1 MSQWAAIEYVRN
13 LTRDQVTHVEKLLCW
28 SLAWRTNPAS
38 GAAWPSVALLAR
50 EVMTSTRHVRR
61 IRKHL
66 EEKGILKV
74 TTGGGAYRTN
84 QYSFPLAQ
92 ATDLRRP
99 AFGDRRPTE
108 TKARRTLPLFP
119 NPDQARSPQTLTPR
133 SANPDPA
140 RSAEIKEVV
149 VEPRRTADRPRPNE
163 DVTAV
168 VLALE
173 DACARKSGECRGCSP
188 EAARSLLEKCDPG
201 RANPR
206 AAEQICSILETMN
219 FPPQTRSPIAWIMH
233 WAPRELARSNQAALA
248 MVRQLR
254 AAERRQRETSETTHS
269 GTPGPEAGRNGLG
282 QGSAPRQ
289 GGATLPTVAR
299 R

>member
-13 LTRDQVTHVEKLLCW
+13 LTRDQVTHLEKLLCW

-74 TTGGGAYRTN
+74 LTGGGAYRTN
-84 QYSFPLAQ
+84 QYSFPLAT

-108 TKARRTLPLFP
+108 TKARKTLPLFP
-119 NPDQARSPQTLTPR
+119 NTDTATSAQTLTPR

-140 RSAEIKEVV
+140 MSAETKEVV
-149 VEPRRTADRPRPNE
+149 VQPRRTADRPRPNE

-219 FPPQTRSPIAWIMH
+219 FPAQTRSPIAWIMS
-233 WAPRELARSNQAALA
+233 WVPRELARSNQQALA
-248 MVRQLR
+248 LVRQVR
-254 AAERRQRETSETTHS
+254 AAERKQRETSETTH
-269 GTPGPEAGRNGLG
+269 TRDPRPQAGRNGLR
-282 QGSAPRQ
+282 QSPTPRQ
-289 GGATLPTVAR
+289 ARSTLPAMAR

>member
-13 LTRDQVTHVEKLLCW
+13 LTKDQVTHLEKLFCW

-74 TTGGGAYRTN
+74 LTGGGAYRTN
-84 QYSFPLAQ
+84 QYSFPLAT

-99 AFGDRRPTE
+99 AFGDLRPTE
-108 TKARRTLPLFP
+108 TKARKTLPLFP
-119 NPDQARSPQTLTPR
+119 NPDTATSAQTLTPR
-133 SANPDPA
+133 SANPDRA
-140 RSAEIKEVV
+140 TSAEIKEVV
-149 VEPRRTADRPRPNE
+149 GEGRRTADRPRPNE

-188 EAARSLLEKCDPG
+188 EAARSLLEKCDPA

-206 AAEQICSILETMN
+206 AAAQICSILDTMN
-219 FPPQTRSPIAWIMH
+219 FPAQTRSPIAWIMS
-233 WAPRELARSNQAALA
+233 WVPRELARSNQAALA
-248 MVRQLR
+248 MVRQVR
-254 AAERRQRETSETTHS
+254 AAERKQRETSKTPHP
-269 GTPGPEAGRNGLG
+269 GNPGPEAGRNGLG
-282 QGSAPRQ
+282 QGPAPRQ
-289 GGATLPTVAR
+289 GGATLSPVAR

>member
-13 LTRDQVTHVEKLLCW
+13 LTRDQVTHLEKLLCW

-66 EEKGILKV
+66 EQKGILKV
-74 TTGGGAYRTN
+74 LTGGGAYRTN
-84 QYSFPLAQ
+84 QYSFPLAT

-108 TKARRTLPLFP
+108 SKPRKTLPLFP
-119 NPDQARSPQTLTPR
+119 NTDTAMSPQTLTPR
-133 SANPDPA
+133 SANPDRA
-140 RSAEIKEVV
+140 TSAEIKEVV
-149 VEPRRTADRPRPNE
+149 VEERRTADRPRPNE

-188 EAARSLLEKCDPG
+188 EAARSLLEKCDPA
-201 RANPR
+201 RANAR
-206 AAEQICSILETMN
+206 AAEQICSILETIN
-219 FPPQTRSPIAWIMH
+219 FPAQTRSPIAWIMH
-233 WAPRELARSNQAALA
+233 WVPRELARSNQAALA
-248 MVRQLR
+248 LVRQVR
-254 AAERRQRETSETTHS
+254 AAERTKHETKTTN
-269 GTPGPEAGRNGLG
+269 PGNEGPPIGRPGMGLSQV
-282 QGSAPRQ
+282 QGAPKR
-289 GGATLPTVAR
+289 ATLPPMAR

>member
-13 LTRDQVTHVEKLLCW
+13 LTRDQVTHLEKLLCW

-74 TTGGGAYRTN
+74 STGGGAYRTN
-84 QYSFPLAQ
+84 QYSFPLATS
-92 ATDLRRP
+92 TDLRRP
-99 AFGDRRPTE
+99 TFGDRRPTE
-108 TKARRTLPLFP
+108 TRARKTLPLFP
-119 NPDQARSPQTLTPR
+119 NPDTATSAQTLTPR

-140 RSAEIKEVV
+140 ASAEIKEVV
-149 VEPRRTADRPRPNE
+149 VEAQRPADRPRPNE

-219 FPPQTRSPIAWIMH
+219 FPAQTRSPIAWIMC
-233 WAPRELARSNQAALA
+233 WVPRELARSNQAAIAL
-248 MVRQLR
+248 VRQVR
-254 AAERRQRETSETTHS
+254 AAERKQRESSEATH
-269 GTPGPEAGRNGLG
+269 PGNPRPQAGRNGLR
-282 QGSAPRQ
+282 QSPTPRQ
-289 GGATLPTVAR
+289 ARSTLPAMAR

>member
-13 LTRDQVTHVEKLLCW
+13 LTRDQVTHLEKLLCW

-74 TTGGGAYRTN
+74 LTGGGAYRTN
-84 QYSFPLAQ
+84 QYSFPLAT

-108 TKARRTLPLFP
+108 TKARKTLPLFP
-119 NPDQARSPQTLTPR
+119 NTDPATSAQTLTPR
-133 SANPDPA
+133 SANPDRA
-140 RSAEIKEVV
+140 RSAEVKEVV
-149 VEPRRTADRPRPNE
+149 VEEHRTAGRPRPNE

-188 EAARSLLEKCDPG
+188 EAARSLLEKCDPQ

-219 FPPQTRSPIAWIMH
+219 FPDRTGSPIAWIMS
-233 WAPRELARSNQAALA
+233 WVPRELDRSNQAALCL
-248 MVRQLR
+248 VRQVR
-254 AAERRQRETSETTHS
+254 AAERRQRETSQTPNPTA
-269 GTPGPEAGRNGLG
+269 PGPQAGRDGLG
-282 QGSAPRQ
+282 KGAAPGQSRP
-289 GGATLPTVAR
+289 ALPPVAR